1 MKLPNNT
8 KLIDNPWSIEV
19 LMLINN
25 GMSDKKRL
33 WQIGERSLLIPRL
46 NKGGYLMKL
55 DHDTY
60 ALTAR
65 GFAAI
70 KEKHEKKEAG
80 VKAAAREIIKQGT
93 LKLPRHPRQDEM
105 DALRQIPSV
114 FNGVRHYAKK

>member
-1 MKLPNNT
+1 
-8 KLIDNPWSIEV
+8 
-19 LMLINN
+19 MLINN

-60 ALTAR
+60 ALTSR

-70 KEKHEKKEAG
+70 KEKEEKKAAG
-80 VKAAAREIIKQGT
+80 IKAAAREIVRQGT
-93 LKLPRHPRQDEM
+93 LQPRNHPRQAEM
-105 DALRQIPSV
+105 DALREIPSL

>member
-1 MKLPNNT
+1 
-8 KLIDNPWSIEV
+8 
-19 LMLINN
+19 MLINN

-46 NKGGYLMKL
+46 NKGGYIMKL

-93 LKLPRHPRQDEM
+93 LKLPRHPRQDDM
-105 DALRQIPSV
+105 DSFRSIPSIW
-114 FNGVRHYAKK
+114 NGERYVAK